1 MGLAKNKKWA
11 IYSLAGKV
19 LFPFSFDD
27 ITVFDS
33 LVVLTKNEKKILTTP
48 ARLGRVADKTEFKA
62 DFVFDDVRRWGPRQ
76 YWVRNGI
83 LEGVIDADL
92 NFVIPPD
99 RQTLRKTSFGFLR
112 GKDDKLFIQG
122 ISRLEKN
129 PYKIVHEQGGWV
141 RLQTMDGHNLIG
153 ISFQSENS
161 LNK

>member
-1 MGLAKNKKWA
+1 M
-11 IYSLAGKV
+11 
-19 LFPFSFDD
+19 
-27 ITVFDS
+27 
-33 LVVLTKNEKKILTTP
+33 VLTKNEKKILTTP

-122 ISRLEKN
+122 IFRLERD
-129 PYKIVHEQGGWV
+129 PYKIVTIHG
-141 RLQTMDGHNLIG
+141 LQTHPASLFMHNFIG
-153 ISFQSENS
+153 ILFQSGNS